1 MNKSIRIGIA
11 IVVIILLL
19 FLTGCSNKTE
29 NKENIL
35 NNNSENNTD
44 ILKEEKQ
51 EKSIKNGIYNMVL
64 TDEDI
69 SFVEG
74 DIYLEIVDDKI
85 TMYNNFAQIVQ
96 EGIFEINNNKL
107 TGTYTK
113 IKYLDHQNGG
123 KETEKSINDELDFS
137 ILEDGTL
144 KDNLGF
150 GKSIGKNLME
160 ERTYK
165 IEREYKENASWK
177 DIYLD
182 FVLYDL
188 PESINAEDNDN
199 YQTPFIGLID
209 LNFDNTPELLY
220 YDGEDFA
227 GYGGKTTSLYT
238 IENGK
243 VVYKDEIIVT
253 ENEKFLKVN
262 NQYVIYYS
270 DVYYEPTGEFIDKD
284 IIDGLKIIRISR
296 VSDDYYYNNEKI
308 SSDEFNEYL
317 NKYCGDINAENS
329 IEETLQ
335 SKRIMNSY
343 TKEEKTNIFNELANK
358 FND

>member
-1 MNKSIRIGIA
+1 MKKKVIGVGIA
-11 IVVIILLL
+11 IILIVLLL
-19 FLTGCSNKTE
+19 FLTGCGNE
-29 NKENIL
+29 I
-35 NNNSENNTD
+35 ENN
-44 ILKEEKQ
+44 EESVENSINTINEQKQ
-51 EKSIKNGIYNMVL
+51 ESIIKNGIYNMTL

-74 DIYLEIVDDKI
+74 DIYLEIIDNKI

-96 EGIFEINNNKL
+96 EGTFEINNNKL
-107 TGTYTK
+107 IGTYTK

-123 KETEKSINDELDFS
+123 KETEKTINDKLDFN

-150 GKSIGKNLME
+150 GKSIGNNLFE
-160 ERTYK
+160 GRTYK
-165 IEREYKENASWK
+165 LEREYKENASWK

-209 LNFDNTPELLY
+209 LNFDNIPELLY

-227 GYGGKTTSLYT
+227 VYGGKTTSLYT
-238 IENGK
+238 KENGK
-243 VVYKDEIIVT
+243 VVYKDEMIIT

-262 NQYVIYYS
+262 NQYIIYYS
-270 DVYYEPTGEFIDKD
+270 DVYYEPSGEFINKD
-284 IIDGLKIIRISR
+284 IIDGLKIINISR
-296 VSDDYYYNNEKI
+296 VSDDYYYNSEKI

-317 NKYCGDINAENS
+317 DKYCGDINTNNS
-329 IEETLQ
+329 IEETLE

-343 TKEEKTNIFNELANK
+343 SKEEKTNIFNELANK
-358 FND
+358 FNG

>member
-1 MNKSIRIGIA
+1 MKKKVIGVGIA
-11 IVVIILLL
+11 IILIVLLL
-19 FLTGCSNKTE
+19 FLTGCGNE
-29 NKENIL
+29 I
-35 NNNSENNTD
+35 ENN
-44 ILKEEKQ
+44 EESVENSINTINEQKQ
-51 EKSIKNGIYNMVL
+51 ESIIKNGIYNMTL

-74 DIYLEIVDDKI
+74 DIYLEIIDNKI

-96 EGIFEINNNKL
+96 EGTFEINDNKL

-113 IKYLDHQNGG
+113 IRYLDHQNGG
-123 KETEKSINDELDFS
+123 KETEKTINDELSFN
-137 ILEDGTL
+137 IIEDGIL

-150 GKSIGKNLME
+150 GKSIGNNLFE
-160 ERTYK
+160 GRTYK
-165 IEREYKENASWK
+165 LEREYKENASWK

-209 LNFDNTPELLY
+209 LNFDNIPELLY

-227 GYGGKTTSLYT
+227 DYGGKTTSLYT

-243 VVYKDEIIVT
+243 VVYKDEMIIT

-262 NQYVIYYS
+262 NQYIIYYS
-270 DVYYEPTGEFIDKD
+270 DVYYEPSGEFINKD
-284 IIDGLKIIRISR
+284 IIDGLKIINISR
-296 VSDDYYYNNEKI
+296 VSDDYYYNSEKI

-317 NKYCGDINAENS
+317 DKYCGDINTNNS
-329 IEETLQ
+329 IEETLE

-343 TKEEKTNIFNELANK
+343 SKEEKTNIFNELANK
-358 FND
+358 FNG

>member
-1 MNKSIRIGIA
+1 MKKKVIGVGIA
-11 IVVIILLL
+11 IILIVLLL
-19 FLTGCSNKTE
+19 FLTGCGNE
-29 NKENIL
+29 I
-35 NNNSENNTD
+35 ENN
-44 ILKEEKQ
+44 EESVENSINTINEQKQ
-51 EKSIKNGIYNMVL
+51 ESIIKNGIYNMTL
-64 TDEDI
+64 TDADI
-69 SFVEG
+69 SFAEG
-74 DIYLEIVDDKI
+74 DIYIEIIDNKI

-96 EGIFEINNNKL
+96 EGTFEINDNKL

-123 KETEKSINDELDFS
+123 KETEKTINDELSFN
-137 ILEDGTL
+137 IVEDGTL

-150 GKSIGKNLME
+150 GKSIGNNLFE
-160 ERTYK
+160 GRTYK
-165 IEREYKENASWK
+165 LEREYKENASWK

-209 LNFDNTPELLY
+209 LNFDTIPELLY

-227 GYGGKTTSLYT
+227 DYGGKTTSLYT

-243 VVYKDEIIVT
+243 VVYKDEMIIT

-262 NQYVIYYS
+262 NQYIIYYS
-270 DVYYEPTGEFIDKD
+270 DVYYEPSGEFINKD
-284 IIDGLKIIRISR
+284 IIDGLKIINISR
-296 VSDDYYYNNEKI
+296 VSDDYYYNSEKI

-317 NKYCGDINAENS
+317 DKYCGDINTNNS
-329 IEETLQ
+329 IEETLE

-343 TKEEKTNIFNELANK
+343 SKEEKTNIFNELANK
-358 FND
+358 FNG

>member
-1 MNKSIRIGIA
+1 MKKSTRIGIA
-11 IVVIILLL
+11 IVIVISLLI
-19 FLTGCSNKTE
+19 LTGCSNKTE

-35 NNNSENNTD
+35 DNSSENNTN

-51 EKSIKNGIYNMVL
+51 EISIKNGIYNMVL

-85 TMYNNFAQIVQ
+85 TMYNNSAQIVQ

-123 KETEKSINDELDFS
+123 EETEKSINEDFDFS
-137 ILEDGTL
+137 ILEDSSL

-160 ERTYK
+160 GRTYK
-165 IEREYKENASWK
+165 LEREYKENASWK

-199 YQTPFIGLID
+199 YQTPFIALID
-209 LNFDNTPELLY
+209 LNFDDIPELLY

-262 NQYVIYYS
+262 NQYIIHYS
-270 DVYYEPTGEFIDKD
+270 DVYNKPTGQYISED
-284 IIDGLKIIRISR
+284 IIDGLKPINITR
-296 VSDDYYYNNEKI
+296 VDDSYGYNGKNITAE
-308 SSDEFNEYL
+308 EYNEYL
-317 NKYCGDINAENS
+317 NKYFSNVNS
-329 IEETLQ
+329 NNSVEETLQ

-343 TKEEKTNIFNELANK
+343 SKEEKTNIFNELANK

>member
-1 MNKSIRIGIA
+1 M
-11 IVVIILLL
+11 
-19 FLTGCSNKTE
+19 FLTGCGNE
-29 NKENIL
+29 I
-35 NNNSENNTD
+35 ENN
-44 ILKEEKQ
+44 EESVENSINTINEQKQ
-51 EKSIKNGIYNMVL
+51 ESIIKNGIYNMTL

-74 DIYLEIVDDKI
+74 DIYLEIIDNKI

-96 EGIFEINNNKL
+96 EGTFEINDNKL

-113 IKYLDHQNGG
+113 IRYLDHQNGG
-123 KETEKSINDELDFS
+123 KETEKTINDELSFN
-137 ILEDGTL
+137 IIEDGIL

-150 GKSIGKNLME
+150 GKSIGNNLFE
-160 ERTYK
+160 GRTYK
-165 IEREYKENASWK
+165 LEREYKENASWK

-209 LNFDNTPELLY
+209 LNFDNIPELLY

-227 GYGGKTTSLYT
+227 DYGGKTTSLYT

-243 VVYKDEIIVT
+243 VVYKDEMIIT

-262 NQYVIYYS
+262 NQYIIYYS
-270 DVYYEPTGEFIDKD
+270 DVYYEPSGEFINKD
-284 IIDGLKIIRISR
+284 IIDGLKIINISR
-296 VSDDYYYNNEKI
+296 VSDDYYYNSEKI

-317 NKYCGDINAENS
+317 DKYCGDINTNNS
-329 IEETLQ
+329 IEETLE

-343 TKEEKTNIFNELANK
+343 SKEEKTNIFNELANK
-358 FND
+358 FNG